1 MTPIAS
7 GGTGIAAAPRPAR
20 PARERGSPVALP
32 AALDRPVRDDYEF
45 VILGAG
51 CSGLSLCHYL
61 LEEGVDAP
69 ILILDRKTSFED
81 DRTWCFWDVEPT
93 PFTHLARGE
102 WSSWS
107 FASEAGSVT
116 QTTSRY
122 PYKYLAGRDFYEHVL
137 DRLAGSP
144 NVTVR
149 LGEGVGGYAEES
161 GGVGVETSA
170 GRVLARRVFDGRGL
184 PPGSAAFEE
193 ARRRSV
199 WVPQEFLGRR
209 IRTRRDVFDPGRCTL
224 MDFSVDQSRGLRFAY
239 VLPTGEREALVEN
252 VYLSETGTSRQGH
265 RSEIGA
271 YLEGSYGLGPGEY
284 EVMGEERGYI
294 PMTDHRFPRRL
305 GERVHSIGMLGGET
319 RPSTGYAFLRIQ
331 RYCREL
337 ARAVSAGFEEPPA
350 RVHPRRLD
358 LLDGIFLRFV
368 RERPKECPE
377 VYRRMFAGVP
387 PDALVRFLT
396 ERSTPLDEARLVRA
410 LPKRPFLALAVEALL
425 ENARGRRT

>member
-1 MTPIAS
+1 MGLST
-7 GGTGIAAAPRPAR
+7 GGDTGRGATLLPTRQIRGRGRPVPF
-20 PARERGSPVALP
+20 PAT
-32 AALDRPVRDDYEF
+32 LDRTMRDDYEF

-51 CSGLSLCHYL
+51 CSGLSLCHHL
-61 LEEGVDAP
+61 LESGVDAP

-81 DRTWCFWDVEPT
+81 DRTWCFWDVEYT
-93 PFTHLARGE
+93 PFTHLARKE

-107 FASEAGSVT
+107 FASETGSVT
-116 QTTSRY
+116 QTTEHY
-122 PYKYLAGRDFYEHVL
+122 PYKYLAGRDFYGHVL

-149 LGEGVGGYAEES
+149 LGEEVGGYAEES
-161 GGVGVETSA
+161 NGVRIETSA
-170 GRVLARRVFDGRGL
+170 GRVLAGCVFDGRSL
-184 PPGSAAFEE
+184 SSGSIAFEE

-199 WVPQEFLGRR
+199 WVPQEFLGRH
-209 IRTRRDVFDPGRCTL
+209 IRTGRDVFDPGRCTL

-252 VYLSETGTSRQGH
+252 VYLSEAGLSSQAH
-265 RSEIGA
+265 RGEIGT
-271 YLEGSYGLGPGEY
+271 YLEDAYGLAPGEY
-284 EVMGEERGYI
+284 EVVGEERGYI

-319 RPSTGYAFLRIQ
+319 RPSTGYTFLRIQ

-337 ARAVSAGFEEPPA
+337 ARAIAAGSEPPA

-358 LLDGIFLRFV
+358 LFDGIFLRFM
-368 RERPKECPE
+368 RERPGECPE
-377 VYRRMFAGVP
+377 VYRKMFAGVP

-396 ERSTPLDEARLVRA
+396 ERSTPLDEARLIRA
-410 LPKRPFLALAVEALL
+410 LPKKPFLVLAAGALL
-425 ENARGRRT
+425 ECIIGGRT

>member
-1 MTPIAS
+1 MALSTTSGEAGMDTTPPPS
-7 GGTGIAAAPRPAR
+7 RLVEKRGT
-20 PARERGSPVALP
+20 PVSLP
-32 AALDRPVRDDYEF
+32 PVLDRELRADYGF

-69 ILILDRKTSFED
+69 ILILDRRTSFED

-93 PFTHLARGE
+93 PFTHLAHKE
-102 WSSWS
+102 WSSWTFS
-107 FASEAGSVT
+107 SEGGSVV

-122 PYKYLAGRDFYEHVL
+122 PYKCLAGRDFYEHAL
-137 DRLAGSP
+137 ARLAEHPS
-144 NVTVR
+144 VTVR
-149 LGEGVGGYAEES
+149 LGEEVLGLVEEGGE
-161 GGVGVETSA
+161 VRVETSA
-170 GRVLARRVFDGRGL
+170 GGVRAGHVFDGRGL

-193 ARRRSV
+193 ARRQSV

-209 IRTRRDVFDPGRCTL
+209 VRTRRDVFDPGHCVL

-252 VYLSETGTSRQGH
+252 VYLSEAGASRDEH
-265 RSEIGA
+265 RAEVGA
-271 YLEGSYGLGPGEY
+271 YLESSYGLGPEEY
-284 EVMGEERGYI
+284 EVTGEERGYI

-305 GERVHSIGMLGGET
+305 GENIYNIGMLGGEV
-319 RPSTGYAFLRIQ
+319 RPSTGYTFLRIQ

-337 ARAVSAGFEEPPA
+337 ARSVAAGSEPPA

-358 LLDGIFLRFV
+358 LLDGIFLRFM
-368 RERPKECPE
+368 KESPGDCPE
-377 VYRRMFAGVP
+377 VYRKMFAGVP

-396 ERSTPLDEARLVRA
+396 EGSTPLDEARLIKA
-410 LPKRPFLALAVEALL
+410 LPKKPFLGVVLRSLL
-425 ENARGRRT
+425 GDVTANR